1 MQIEQNLFRAV
12 AGESG
17 CRLVNNITPVGSD
30 VKDGGVVQLALD
42 MPAAAVLLGHT
53 LGKVD
58 ELEQKNCNQF
68 PNDRQDV
75 GKNLESPDL
84 IQGGRQ

>member
-12 AGESG
+12 AGKSG

-30 VKDGGVVQLALD
+30 GKDGGVVQLALD

-58 ELEQKNCNQF
+58 GHLGMDQA
-68 PNDRQDV
+68 PV
-75 GKNLESPDL
+75 LPSSSPL
-84 IQGGRQ
+84 FGNIHHGQI